1 MHLCSNGRRSPRY
14 CRRGSLAK
22 LTAIRWPP
30 AGRVLKIKISERMAG
45 AVADDEAD
53 TVLIGTFSET
63 DVDTK
68 KTPKQSTRLGVLS
81 RCLNLGSEP
90 GGGVSGDGVP
100 PGWALTQLRYKARLT
115 GAMRI
120 TR

>member
-1 MHLCSNGRRSPRY
+1 MPRP
-14 CRRGSLAK
+14 LM
-22 LTAIRWPP
+22 I
-30 AGRVLKIKISERMAG
+30 G
-45 AVADDEAD
+45 A
-53 TVLIGTFSET
+53 FSET

-81 RCLNLGSEP
+81 CCLNLGSEP

-100 PGWALTQLRYKARLT
+100 PGWAFPQFRYKARLM